1 MDTALRGIR
10 PLPFLVTLGLST
22 LFLRSGLLSFLF
34 LVPVGFA
41 ALTSNPQTAWAA
53 AMAAAVFNGFLTA
66 FFTFFFS
73 SAAGNGSLGII
84 GLDILV
90 IALSSA
96 SFLWIMIPP
105 ATGLLS
111 LKTPYRI
118 IIGSTVS
125 FLVFLL
131 ILFGFSN
138 GETFNL
144 FIESQTEA
152 LLKIYTTQSGNAAA
166 EGMERFLNSGRL
178 AGIIRNI
185 ILRGGGF
192 SSCLFLLALSRETAF
207 FFAGRYFK
215 RRGMPAPF
223 ASLSGRLAAFHAD
236 FFPVWI
242 LSFSLLAVLVF
253 RLSAVSPAETVAWNV
268 LFASA
273 ALFLAQ
279 GTGIL
284 SFFLSR
290 LKKGSRFF
298 FLVAIIFMFLSPGL
312 NAFFLGA
319 LTLLGIAE
327 NWLPLRVLKTGGP
340 SSTPED

>member
-1 MDTALRGIR
+1 
-10 PLPFLVTLGLST
+10 
-22 LFLRSGLLSFLF
+22 
-34 LVPVGFA
+34 
-41 ALTSNPQTAWAA
+41 
-53 AMAAAVFNGFLTA
+53 
-66 FFTFFFS
+66 
-73 SAAGNGSLGII
+73 
-84 GLDILV
+84 
-90 IALSSA
+90 
-96 SFLWIMIPP
+96 MIPP
-105 ATGLLS
+105 RKGLLS

-118 IIGSTVS
+118 IIGSILS

-138 GETFNL
+138 GEDLSF
-144 FIESQTEA
+144 FIKSQTEA
-152 LLKIYTTQSGNAAA
+152 LLKIYAAQPGNAAA
-166 EGMERFLNSGRL
+166 EGMEGFLNSGRL
-178 AGIIRNI
+178 VDLIRNL

-192 SSCLFLLALSRETAF
+192 VSCLFLLALSREIAF
-207 FFAGRYFK
+207 FFARRYFK

-223 ASLSGRLAAFHAD
+223 DPLSRRLAACHAD

-273 ALFLAQ
+273 ALFFAQ

-290 LKKGSRFF
+290 MKGGSRFL
-298 FLVAIIFMFLSPGL
+298 FLFAIIFMFLSPGI
-312 NAFFLGA
+312 NAFFLGV

-327 NWLPLRVLKTGGP
+327 NWLPLRVVKTGGP
-340 SSTPED
+340 SSTPEG

>member
-10 PLPFLVTLGLST
+10 PLPFLVSLGLST
-22 LFLRSGLLSFLF
+22 FFLRSGFFSFLF
-34 LVPVGFA
+34 LVPVGFT
-41 ALTSNPQTAWAA
+41 ALTANPQTAWAA
-53 AMAAAVFNGFLTA
+53 AMVTAVFNGFLTA
-66 FFTFFFS
+66 FFMLLSFP
-73 SAAGNGSLGII
+73 AMGAGSLGII

-90 IALSSA
+90 IALTAA

-105 ATGLLS
+105 AAGLLS

-118 IIGSTVS
+118 IIGAVLS
-125 FLVFLL
+125 FLVFIL
-131 ILFGFSN
+131 ILFGFSR
-138 GETFNL
+138 GEAFNL
-144 FIESQTEA
+144 FIEAQTEA
-152 LLKIYTTQSGNAAA
+152 LLKIYTAQPGSAAP
-166 EGMERFLNSGRL
+166 EGVERFLNSGRL
-178 AGIIRNI
+178 AGIIRNL

-192 SSCLFLLALSRETAF
+192 VSCLFLLTLSRETAF

-223 ASLSGRLAAFHAD
+223 SSLPGRLAAFHAD

-253 RLSAVSPAETVAWNV
+253 RLSGVSPAETAAWNV

-273 ALFLAQ
+273 LLFLAQ
-279 GTGIL
+279 GMGIL
-284 SFFLSR
+284 SFFLGR

-298 FLVAIIFMFLSPGL
+298 FFFVILFMLLSPGI

-319 LTLLGIAE
+319 LVLLGIAE
-327 NWLPLRVLKTGGP
+327 NWLPLRVLKTGEP

>member
-1 MDTALRGIR
+1 
-10 PLPFLVTLGLST
+10 
-22 LFLRSGLLSFLF
+22 
-34 LVPVGFA
+34 
-41 ALTSNPQTAWAA
+41 
-53 AMAAAVFNGFLTA
+53 
-66 FFTFFFS
+66 
-73 SAAGNGSLGII
+73 
-84 GLDILV
+84 
-90 IALSSA
+90 
-96 SFLWIMIPP
+96 
-105 ATGLLS
+105 
-111 LKTPYRI
+111 
-118 IIGSTVS
+118 
-125 FLVFLL
+125 
-131 ILFGFSN
+131 
-138 GETFNL
+138 
-144 FIESQTEA
+144 
-152 LLKIYTTQSGNAAA
+152 
-166 EGMERFLNSGRL
+166 MERFLNSGRL
-178 AGIIRNI
+178 AGIIRSI

-192 SSCLFLLALSRETAF
+192 ASCLCLLALSREIAF

-223 ASLSGRLAAFHAD
+223 DSLSGRLAAFHAD

-279 GTGIL
+279 GMGIL
-284 SFFLSR
+284 FFFFGR

-298 FLVAIIFMFLSPGL
+298 FLFVIIFMFLSPGL

-340 SSTPED
+340 SSTPEG